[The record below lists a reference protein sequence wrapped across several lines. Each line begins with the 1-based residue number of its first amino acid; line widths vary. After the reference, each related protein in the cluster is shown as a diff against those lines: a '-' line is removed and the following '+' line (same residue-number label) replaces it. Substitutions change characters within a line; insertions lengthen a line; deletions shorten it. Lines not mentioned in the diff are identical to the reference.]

1 MLVPAQIFRSCRTS
15 TCKLSVT
22 ALRVMNEERWSEPGG
37 GFVRRMSA
45 LARRG
50 RTRSKRDMISPSS
63 STLADATPVEN
74 APFVNHGLEFW
85 NKQREEW
92 TAPTQRR
99 RRGLEGRM
107 RVGLRREADRAGA
120 NDVNGNSQD
129 QTAAVDAD
137 FDNGDDTVR
146 DEHGGSNEEQMAA
159 TDAEEL
165 YNELLAPRYTPFPRR
180 VPLGE
185 LIEVLLDVW
194 EQDGVMG

>member
-1 MLVPAQIFRSCRTS
+1 
-15 TCKLSVT
+15 
-22 ALRVMNEERWSEPGG
+22 
-37 GFVRRMSA
+37 MSA

-50 RTRSKRDMISPSS
+50 RTRGKRDTISPSAS
-63 STLADATPVEN
+63 SLADSTPVEN

-99 RRGLEGRM
+99 RRGLEGRA
-107 RVGLRREADRAGA
+107 RIGIRREVERAGVD
-120 NDVNGNSQD
+120 DVNGSQR
-129 QTAAVDAD
+129 QNAAVDAD
-137 FDNGDDTVR
+137 FEGDDDTVR
-146 DEHGGSNEEQMAA
+146 DEPEGSNEEQMAA
-159 TDAEEL
+159 TDAEDL